1 MDRIIEK
8 LDYEGRGIAR
18 ENNKVIFVP
27 RTIPG
32 ERVTTHLLKK
42 EKNYE
47 IHVLDEILDS
57 SKQRVSSYCP
67 YASLCGGCTY
77 DIISYQDSLEY
88 KKELMKELFLK
99 NNIILENLDIVP
111 SIPSLNYRNK
121 ITLKVNNKHFGY
133 YKNESHEFVK
143 IKNCLL
149 ASSPIQNFLEDFSL
163 LNLEEGEIMIRS
175 NDNQEL
181 LLSITSEDQVNI
193 LEELTTKHK
202 IAGIVWNNKCVYGL
216 PYFFEKRD
224 GLIYK
229 VRYSSFFQVN
239 RDIASK
245 IKEEVVN
252 SFKENDEVLDLYCG
266 VGFFSLPLAKKVKK
280 VTGIEYNS
288 LAIVDAIYNASLN
301 NIENTQFHAGKVEDI
316 LDKISGTYN
325 KVVVDPPR
333 AGLNKKVVEEILNHR
348 YEEVLYISCNP
359 FTLVRDLKLLVNHY
373 NIKKIT
379 LYDMFS
385 YTSHVECVTLLC
397 LKETSKILEK

>member
-1 MDRIIEK
+1 
-8 LDYEGRGIAR
+8 
-18 ENNKVIFVP
+18 
-27 RTIPG
+27 
-32 ERVTTHLLKK
+32 
-42 EKNYE
+42 
-47 IHVLDEILDS
+47 
-57 SKQRVSSYCP
+57 
-67 YASLCGGCTY
+67 
-77 DIISYQDSLEY
+77 
-88 KKELMKELFLK
+88 
-99 NNIILENLDIVP
+99 
-111 SIPSLNYRNK
+111 
-121 ITLKVNNKHFGY
+121 
-133 YKNESHEFVK
+133 
-143 IKNCLL
+143 
-149 ASSPIQNFLEDFSL
+149 
-163 LNLEEGEIMIRS
+163 MIRS

-385 YTSHVECVTLLC
+385 YTSHVECVTLLS
-397 LKETSKILEK
+397 LKDTSKILEK